1 MTDKYRIGKVFI
13 SRTTPDD
20 ALSRIRQAAVEGR
33 NDYICIS
40 NVRTVA
46 YANRKGNEA
55 YRDLMNNAFMCTP
68 DGMPLVWMA
77 RLWGLKDVQRTVG
90 PDLFVKMIEGDA
102 SGCRHFLLGDTEETL
117 SAMEQKYSGTAKNIV
132 GKFSPPFCD
141 LEDYDYKSIASMINS
156 SGANVVW
163 ISMRAPKQDFFAVR
177 LLPYLDKKLCIGVGA
192 AFRFSLGTIKHPP
205 KIFKKLGLTGL
216 FWRKN
221 KVRLLKWYVKHS
233 CNIFVWSVNIIS
245 ARLWGKKYNE
255 E

>member
-77 RLWGLKDVQRTVG
+77 RLWGW
-90 PDLFVKMIEGDA
+90 M
-102 SGCRHFLLGDTEETL
+102 C
-117 SAMEQKYSGTAKNIV
+117 
-132 GKFSPPFCD
+132 
-141 LEDYDYKSIASMINS
+141 
-156 SGANVVW
+156 NV
-163 ISMRAPKQDFFAVR
+163 P
-177 LLPYLDKKLCIGVGA
+177 
-192 AFRFSLGTIKHPP
+192 
-205 KIFKKLGLTGL
+205 
-216 FWRKN
+216 
-221 KVRLLKWYVKHS
+221 
-233 CNIFVWSVNIIS
+233 
-245 ARLWGKKYNE
+245 
-255 E
+255 

>member
-20 ALSRIRQAAVEGR
+20 ALSRIRQAAAEGR

-46 YANRKGNEA
+46 YANKKGNEA

-90 PDLFVKMIEGDA
+90 PDLFVKMIEDDA
-102 SGCRHFLLGDTEETL
+102 NGCRHFLLGDTDETL

-216 FWRKN
+216 FWRKLN
-221 KVRLLKWYVKHS
+221 LRQLWWYVEHLFILTGWG
-233 CNIFVWSVNIIS
+233 CNILF
-245 ARLWGKKYNE
+245 ARFLKKESYK
-255 E
+255 

>member
-20 ALSRIRQAAVEGR
+20 ALSRIRQAAAEGR

-46 YANRKGNEA
+46 YANKKGNEA

-90 PDLFVKMIEGDA
+90 PDMFVGMIQDKKNGLK
-102 SGCRHFLLGDTEETL
+102 HFLLGDTEETL
-117 SAMEQKYSGTAKNIV
+117 EAMEQKYSGSVNNIV

-141 LEDYDYKSIASMINS
+141 LDDYDYKSIASMINS

-216 FWRKN
+216 FWRKLN
-221 KVRLLKWYVKHS
+221 LRQLWWYVEHLFILTGWG
-233 CNIFVWSVNIIS
+233 CNILF
-245 ARLWGKKYNE
+245 ARFLKKESYK
-255 E
+255 

>member
-90 PDLFVKMIEGDA
+90 PDLFVKMIEDDA
-102 SGCRHFLLGDTEETL
+102 NGCRHFLLGDTDETL

>member
-1 MTDKYRIGKVFI
+1 M
-13 SRTTPDD
+13 
-20 ALSRIRQAAVEGR
+20 
-33 NDYICIS
+33 
-40 NVRTVA
+40 
-46 YANRKGNEA
+46 
-55 YRDLMNNAFMCTP
+55 
-68 DGMPLVWMA
+68 GM
-77 RLWGLKDVQRTVG
+77 DVQRTVG
-90 PDLFVKMIEGDA
+90 PDLFVKMIEDDA

>member
-90 PDLFVKMIEGDA
+90 PDLFVKMIEDDA
-102 SGCRHFLLGDTEETL
+102 NGCMHFLLGDTDETL

>member
-20 ALSRIRQAAVEGR
+20 ALSRIRQAAAEGR

-46 YANRKGNEA
+46 YANKKGNEA

-90 PDLFVKMIEGDA
+90 PDLFVKMIEDDA
-102 SGCRHFLLGDTEETL
+102 NGCMHFLLGDTDETL

>member
-20 ALSRIRQAAVEGR
+20 ALSRIRQAAAEGR

-46 YANRKGNEA
+46 YANKKGNEA

-90 PDLFVKMIEGDA
+90 PDLFVKMIEDDA
-102 SGCRHFLLGDTEETL
+102 NGCRHFLLGDTDETL

-141 LEDYDYKSIASMINS
+141 LEDYDYKSIASMINP

-177 LLPYLDKKLCIGVGA
+177 LLSYLDNKLCIGVGA

-233 CNIFVWSVNIIS
+233 CNIFLWSVNIIS